1 MGQRQTDLCGSMGWG
16 VPGMDHVAAP
26 LRERR
31 GEQTQN
37 SCTGKGQS
45 LGSWACSGRSSG
57 GRAGRPG
64 PCLLSTPLP
73 FLQVSPSDSTLK
85 REFSLDLVAMATL
98 LTKSSFGGGGWLT
111 QKLRGLGEGVPV
123 LRGLLTAPV
132 SPPPRL
138 PQRQG
143 HFPRPSLPVGLSGP
157 LVLRPFPCERHEV
170 SGFHLGVA

>member
-1 MGQRQTDLCGSMGWG
+1 MGSWAGGAWSFPCCCPPS
-16 VPGMDHVAAP
+16 
-26 LRERR
+26 RERR
-31 GEQTQN
+31 GEQTQ
-37 SCTGKGQS
+37 SSGTSKGQS
-45 LGSWACSGRSSG
+45 LGSWASSGRSSG
-57 GRAGRPG
+57 GRAGGPG
-64 PCLLSTPLP
+64 PCLLSPPLP

-123 LRGLLTAPV
+123 LMGLLAERV

-138 PQRQG
+138 SEQHGPLPG
-143 HFPRPSLPVGLSGP
+143 PSLPVALSGP
-157 LVLRPFPCERHEV
+157 LLFRPFPCECHEV